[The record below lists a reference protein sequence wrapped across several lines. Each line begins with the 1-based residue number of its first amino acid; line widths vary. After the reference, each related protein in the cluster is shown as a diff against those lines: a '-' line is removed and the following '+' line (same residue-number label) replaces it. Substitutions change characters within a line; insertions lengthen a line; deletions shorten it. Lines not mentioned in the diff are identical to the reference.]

1 MAVVEQYPEH
11 EKLRAVADESQA
23 IGEFLETA
31 GYTLCELRTFTEPL
45 DDAGNTYET
54 RPRLAPIAKGIQQI
68 LADYFEID
76 LAKIEAEK
84 RAMLDALRAMN
95 AR

>member
-1 MAVVEQYPEH
+1 MDVEQYPEH
-11 EKLRAVADESQA
+11 KKLQAISDESQTV
-23 IGEFLETA
+23 GEFLETA

-45 DDAGNTYET
+45 DDIGNTYET
-54 RPRLAPIAKGIQQI
+54 RPQFVPVSKSIQQI

-76 LAKIEAEK
+76 LTKIETEK
-84 RAMLDALRAMN
+84 RTMLDAIRAMN